1 MGASAASAPC
11 VKVSQKSLI
20 PLRKGVKEE
29 ALNHKFQIL
38 NFFVR
43 GSGILPQTVL
53 RAYRPFLS
61 LARSFGTGYGYCMT
75 PTLTAP
81 PPLDEIQ
88 TVVRAACEGGNVARV
103 DLFGSVARG
112 EGKPGSDV
120 DLLVEF
126 MPGSNTGL
134 FEMGALK
141 EDLEERLGCRVDLV
155 SRRAVERSRNPI
167 RRAAILAHP
176 VPLYAR

>member
-1 MGASAASAPC
+1 M
-11 VKVSQKSLI
+11 
-20 PLRKGVKEE
+20 
-29 ALNHKFQIL
+29 
-38 NFFVR
+38 
-43 GSGILPQTVL
+43 
-53 RAYRPFLS
+53 
-61 LARSFGTGYGYCMT
+61 
-75 PTLTAP
+75 
-81 PPLDEIQ
+81 LDEIRAA
-88 TVVRAACEGGNVARV
+88 VRAVCEGRDVGRV

-112 EGKPGSDV
+112 GQGPGSDV

-126 MPGSNTGL
+126 LPDSDIGL

-176 VPLYAR
+176 IPLYAR

>member
-1 MGASAASAPC
+1 
-11 VKVSQKSLI
+11 
-20 PLRKGVKEE
+20 
-29 ALNHKFQIL
+29 
-38 NFFVR
+38 
-43 GSGILPQTVL
+43 
-53 RAYRPFLS
+53 
-61 LARSFGTGYGYCMT
+61 MT

-112 EGKPGSDV
+112 EAKPGSDV

-126 MPGSNTGL
+126 LPDSNTGL

-167 RRAAILAHP
+167 RRAAILAHS

>member
-1 MGASAASAPC
+1 
-11 VKVSQKSLI
+11 
-20 PLRKGVKEE
+20 
-29 ALNHKFQIL
+29 
-38 NFFVR
+38 
-43 GSGILPQTVL
+43 
-53 RAYRPFLS
+53 
-61 LARSFGTGYGYCMT
+61 MT
-75 PTLTAP
+75 TTMPAP

-88 TVVRAACEGGNVARV
+88 TVVRAICERYSVARV

-126 MPGSNTGL
+126 LPDSNPGL

-141 EDLEERLGCRVDLV
+141 EDLEDRLGCRVDLV

-167 RRAAILAHP
+167 RRAEILAHL